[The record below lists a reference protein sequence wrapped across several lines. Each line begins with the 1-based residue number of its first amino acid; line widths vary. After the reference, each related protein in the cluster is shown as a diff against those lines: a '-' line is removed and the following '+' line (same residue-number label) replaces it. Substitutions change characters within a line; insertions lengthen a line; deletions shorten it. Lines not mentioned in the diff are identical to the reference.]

1 MSTETTTAPTI
12 DRIVVGFD
20 GSEQSTA
27 ALERTLTLAE
37 GVGAAVDVV
46 TSWRWPLTWS
56 TLPVANTWSPLH
68 DAEEIRQHAVEVIER
83 HGSHTVDVT
92 TRAVEGGATEVLL
105 EAAADADL
113 LVVGS
118 RGRGGF
124 RGLLLGSVSAACVQ
138 HATCPVLVHRGE
150 DTTTPDTTTPD
161 TTALD
166 PTAQVPTRHAPTTHH
181 GPGTIVVGVDGSP
194 ESGRAL
200 RFAVLLARK
209 LGHDV
214 RTITTWQ
221 WPAALN
227 RDEPPFDHW
236 SPEQDAL
243 STASSALDAAEDLI
257 DDDVHVRSELVEGP
271 AAEVLLEA
279 SRDATLLVLG
289 SRGLGGFRGLLVGS
303 VGQECAQHA
312 SCPVV
317 IHRS

>member
-105 EAAADADL
+105 AAAADADL

-150 DTTTPDTTTPD
+150 DTPPSGSTTP
-161 TTALD
+161 
-166 PTAQVPTRHAPTTHH
+166 H

-221 WPAALN
+221 WPEALN

-243 STASSALDAAEDLI
+243 SSASSALDAAEDLI
-257 DDDVHVRSELVEGP
+257 DDDVQVRSELVEGP
-271 AAEVLLEA
+271 AAAVLLEA

>member
-105 EAAADADL
+105 GTAADADL

-124 RGLLLGSVSAACVQ
+124 RGLLLGSVSAACIQ

-150 DTTTPDTTTPD
+150 DTTTPDTTAPD
-161 TTALD
+161 G
-166 PTAQVPTRHAPTTHH
+166 R
-181 GPGTIVVGVDGSP
+181 GTIVVGVDGSP

-221 WPAALN
+221 WPEALN

-257 DDDVHVRSELVEGP
+257 DDDVQVRSELVEGP
-271 AAEVLLEA
+271 AAAVLLEA